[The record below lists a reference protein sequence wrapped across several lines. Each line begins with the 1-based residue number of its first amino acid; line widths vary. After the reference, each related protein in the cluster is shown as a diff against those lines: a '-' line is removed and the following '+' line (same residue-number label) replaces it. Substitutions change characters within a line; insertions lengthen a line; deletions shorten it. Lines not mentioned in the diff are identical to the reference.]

1 MCHRVAVVVP
11 FGPDAPV
18 RPPVSSG
25 VRAFPSA
32 ATLFVG
38 ALALM
43 AVAGVVALGAKQ
55 TLLFPSLGPTA
66 MLFFARPLPP
76 ECTVRNVIVGP
87 LGRHRSS
94 GLLML
99 EVFGLR
105 ALPSAVT
112 HGLDAKRVAA
122 AALSV
127 AITATVLRLIRSPH
141 APAGASTLI
150 VSLGLLTTN
159 KQLLMMGA
167 SVALIA
173 VAGLALNFLTGVHV
187 PLWRRPGVGPPSDVG
202 EVIPPPWYPV
212 ADPTRRA
219 VERDPDHDP
228 PARVRAGS
236 GWARSGL
243 NMLEPAGG
251 MADARLQQR
260 QSTSAGQQD
269 TRIRNC

>member
-25 VRAFPSA
+25 VRAVPAA

-76 ECTVRNVIVGP
+76 ECTVRNVIVGHWV
-87 LGRHRSS
+87 GIVV

-99 EVFGLR
+99 EMFGLR
-105 ALPSAVT
+105 SLPSAVT
-112 HGLDAKRVAA
+112 HGLDAKRVVA

-173 VAGLALNFLTGVHV
+173 VAGLALNFLTGVRV
-187 PLWRRPGVGPPSDVG
+187 PLWRKAGSGPPSDVG
-202 EVIPPPWYPV
+202 EVIPPPWYPAPVPPV
-212 ADPTRRA
+212 APANATQIMTRPPGFGPGTG
-219 VERDPDHDP
+219 ER
-228 PARVRAGS
+228 
-236 GWARSGL
+236 
-243 NMLEPAGG
+243 GG
-251 MADARLQQR
+251 P
-260 QSTSAGQQD
+260 G
-269 TRIRNC
+269 

>member
-1 MCHRVAVVVP
+1 MWPVIVP

-25 VRAFPSA
+25 VRAVPSA

-76 ECTVRNVIVGP
+76 ECTVRNVIVGHWV
-87 LGRHRSS
+87 GIVV
-94 GLLML
+94 GLVML

-112 HGLDAKRVAA
+112 HGLDAKRVIA

-127 AITATVLRLIRSPH
+127 AVTATVLRLIRSPH

-159 KQLLMMGA
+159 KQLVMMGA

-173 VAGLALNFLTGVHV
+173 AAGWALNFLTGVRV
-187 PLWRRPGVGPPSDVG
+187 PLWRKAGSRPPSDVG

-212 ADPTRRA
+212 PAPLVAPSNATQVMTR
-219 VERDPDHDP
+219 P
-228 PARVRAGS
+228 PGIGR
-236 GWARSGL
+236 
-243 NMLEPAGG
+243 PAGPE
-251 MADARLQQR
+251 
-260 QSTSAGQQD
+260 
-269 TRIRNC
+269 

>member
-1 MCHRVAVVVP
+1 MCHRVAVIVP

-25 VRAFPSA
+25 VRAIPSA

-76 ECTVRNVIVGP
+76 ECTVKNVVVGHWVGI
-87 LGRHRSS
+87 LV
-94 GLLML
+94 GLVML

-112 HGLDAKRVAA
+112 HGLDAKRVVA

-127 AITATVLRLIRSPH
+127 AVTATVLRLIRSPH

-173 VAGLALNFLTGVHV
+173 VAGAALNFLTGVQV
-187 PLWRRPGVGPPSDVG
+187 PLWSRRGSGPPSDVG
-202 EVIPPPWYPV
+202 EVIPPPWHPVPTPPV
-212 ADPTRRA
+212 APSHATQVMQRPTF
-219 VERDPDHDP
+219 PPGP
-228 PARVRAGS
+228 PAS
-236 GWARSGL
+236 
-243 NMLEPAGG
+243 
-251 MADARLQQR
+251 
-260 QSTSAGQQD
+260 
-269 TRIRNC
+269 